1 MATIYLSIG
10 SNIDREHNIRSC
22 LTRLKTDYPDI
33 LFSTIYETE
42 AVGFEG
48 DPFLNLTAMLNTDL
62 SPKKVEAY
70 LKSIED
76 EHLRTREGE
85 KYSSRTLDI
94 DLLLYD
100 QLNLHPDMGV
110 PRNEITR
117 YAFVLFPLA
126 EIAPDVIHP
135 TLGKN
140 MKELARES
148 KLSSENLKEF
158 KL

>member
-22 LTRLKTDYPDI
+22 LTRLKEDYPVI
-33 LFSTIYETE
+33 VFSTIYETK
-42 AVGFEG
+42 AVGFKG
-48 DPFLNLTAMLNTDL
+48 DPFLNLTAMLETDL
-62 SPKKVEAY
+62 SPKDVDAY
-70 LKSIED
+70 LKRIED
-76 EHLRTREGE
+76 EHHRTREGE

-100 QLNLHPDMGV
+100 QLNLHPDMDV
-110 PRNEITR
+110 PRDEITR

-126 EIAPDVIHP
+126 EIAADVMHP
-135 TLGKN
+135 TLGKK
-140 MKELARES
+140 MKELAKAS
-148 KLSSENLKEF
+148 KLSAENLKEF